1 MSIDSRPATRCSAMR
16 LSSWFL
22 CPTLRLL
29 PEASHQVRNRLLF
42 RVARTARK
50 RGVGFVLRAQREP
63 LPPLEAFGV
72 ELAWVSWG
80 PPMARSPVA
89 RLCARLPVEKRAASF
104 RWVCTEERFCVGGND
119 DPRLPST
126 YVRSLSTPER
136 TDDFYDELFPGGKYT
151 RVVQGTPSKT
161 SAGTFRFSS
170 DRRSTLL
177 FRRSTLST

>member
-1 MSIDSRPATRCSAMR
+1 MR

-29 PEASHQVRNRLLF
+29 PEASHPARIRLLF

-104 RWVCTEERFCVGGND
+104 RWVGTEERFCVGGKD

-177 FRRSTLST
+177 FRKSTRST

>member
-72 ELAWVSWG
+72 ELAWVSCG
-80 PPMARSPVA
+80 PPMARFAGSSIMRPAACGKAGRVFPLGVYGGEV
-89 RLCARLPVEKRAASF
+89 LCR
-104 RWVCTEERFCVGGND
+104 
-119 DPRLPST
+119 
-126 YVRSLSTPER
+126 
-136 TDDFYDELFPGGKYT
+136 GK
-151 RVVQGTPSKT
+151 G
-161 SAGTFRFSS
+161 
-170 DRRSTLL
+170 
-177 FRRSTLST
+177 

>member
-1 MSIDSRPATRCSAMR
+1 MR

-80 PPMARSPVA
+80 PPMARPPVA

-104 RWVCTEERFCVGGND
+104 RWVCTEERFCVGGKD

-136 TDDFYDELFPGGKYT
+136 TDDFYDELFPGAST
-151 RVVQGTPSKT
+151 QGWSKELLPKPPQAH
-161 SAGTFRFSS
+161 SAFQAIEGRHSCS
-170 DRRSTLL
+170 AHQR
-177 FRRSTLST
+177 

>member
-1 MSIDSRPATRCSAMR
+1 MLLVVALCGSRLGSYVRHFGFCLKPVIKCVTVYSSA
-16 LSSWFL
+16 
-22 CPTLRLL
+22 LL
-29 PEASHQVRNRLLF
+29 VQLVSAASDLF
-42 RVARTARK
+42 
-50 RGVGFVLRAQREP
+50 LRAQREP

-104 RWVCTEERFCVGGND
+104 RWVCTEERFCVGGKD